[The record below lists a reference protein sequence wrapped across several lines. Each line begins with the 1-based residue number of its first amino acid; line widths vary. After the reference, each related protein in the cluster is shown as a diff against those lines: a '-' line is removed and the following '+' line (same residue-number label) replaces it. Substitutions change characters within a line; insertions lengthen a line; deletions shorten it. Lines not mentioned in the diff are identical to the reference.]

1 MAEEEKKA
9 KKKEEKTPEQKLEEI
24 NKKLAT
30 IEEAITKTGE
40 KLKELRLKKL
50 NLIEKADKIK
60 AGK

>member
-9 KKKEEKTPEQKLEEI
+9 KKKEEKTPEKKLEEI

-40 KLKELRLKKL
+40 RLKELRLKKL